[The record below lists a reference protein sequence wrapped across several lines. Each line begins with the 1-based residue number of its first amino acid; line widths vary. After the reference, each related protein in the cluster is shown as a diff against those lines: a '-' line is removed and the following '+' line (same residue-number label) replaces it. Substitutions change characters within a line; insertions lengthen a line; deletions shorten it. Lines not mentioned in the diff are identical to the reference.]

1 MRVPVGVVNLCRT
14 AVMAPSVDEEAS
26 IEDGL
31 HLRCPVIP
39 RAATCHIKRGEAAV
53 NITCANVGPV
63 GDAEEAEPV
72 DKG

>member
-1 MRVPVGVVNLCRT
+1 
-14 AVMAPSVDEEAS
+14 MAPSVDEEAS

-53 NITCANVGPV
+53 NITCANVGPI
-63 GDAEEAEPV
+63 GDAEEA
-72 DKG
+72 